1 MTRAMIALLFFVFF
15 FVASGAVTAADGELG
30 TLFFS
35 IAERNAM
42 DRVRRGEPSRPALAT
57 ESTISGY
64 VKRSDGKDTVWL
76 SGSARPMKPALSEQ
90 MHPSHVQSADRVTI
104 HVNASQSVGNSSEH
118 KRERSA
124 PSIPDASH

>member
-1 MTRAMIALLFFVFF
+1 MTRTLIALFCLI
-15 FVASGAVTAADGELG
+15 ASGAVTAADGELG

-35 IAERNAM
+35 AAERNAM

-76 SGSARPMKPALSEQ
+76 SGSARPMNPALSGQ
-90 MHPSHVQSADRVTI
+90 LQPSHVQSAERVRI
-104 HVNASQSVGNSSEH
+104 HVNASQSAGKTSER
-118 KRERSA
+118 KREGST
-124 PSIPDASH
+124 PSVPDASH